1 MEEIEIDYKPRKHA
15 EAYHNRTER
24 FAVLVAHRRFG
35 KTVAAIND
43 LIRACFSVD
52 KKDVRVAYIAPYL
65 RLKQSLGIT
74 P

>member
-1 MEEIEIDYKPRKHA
+1 MEEIEIDYKPRKQV

-43 LIRACFSVD
+43 LIRACFAVE
-52 KKDVRVAYIAPYL
+52 KRRKG
-65 RLKQSLGIT
+65 SLHSTIS
-74 P
+74 

>member
-43 LIRACFSVD
+43 LIRACFAVE
-52 KKDVRVAYIAPYL
+52 KK
-65 RLKQSLGIT
+65 T
-74 P
+74 